1 MSRMQ
6 QKRRAREFSDG
17 LVGSAPVFFTVSL
30 VIAVWCRFGPWPGNY
45 HMLPCGKKDKK
56 LPGTRARPEI
66 PMSPPRS
73 LTGYLFS
80 PSHR

>member
-56 LPGTRARPEI
+56 LKKKKKKKKARE
-66 PMSPPRS
+66 REN
-73 LTGYLFS
+73 LK
-80 PSHR
+80 